1 MQQNLVVI
9 ISSANTASRG
19 QTNGALPKPIADNGK
34 QMINNL
40 LTKNSRPNS
49 NQELRK
55 QFGFE
60 AIVIFFGGGRL

>member
-1 MQQNLVVI
+1 MIVFCPP
-9 ISSANTASRG
+9 
-19 QTNGALPKPIADNGK
+19 NGALPKPIADNGK

-60 AIVIFFGGGRL
+60 AIVRL

>member
-1 MQQNLVVI
+1 
-9 ISSANTASRG
+9 
-19 QTNGALPKPIADNGK
+19 
-34 QMINNL
+34 MINNL

-60 AIVIFFGGGRL
+60 AIVIFFAGGHRRIKWEKYC